1 MLKRMFSP
9 LTCGTTR
16 HRKRPL
22 IPASSYLNPSK
33 ISKDIPSSAYLSN
46 DPTLSSRTRENTIQ
60 LSKSSKHLQT
70 LSKQSH
76 IPSNIIITPDIIS
89 SHQPNI
95 SVVSPISTPLDNQ
108 IPSSSSSLP
117 MSSCTP
123 PSSTTPKVIP
133 RSLSSNRILKPKT
146 PRCTLSPNASS
157 KSIDKLEKWI
167 GYIKQ
172 HGFENNSKLLATRKG
187 KAMKLGE
194 TVKHYH
200 TKVNQMKKNDSKA
213 FIDVSKAVNEN
224 YIEKDKF
231 TNVMKNKNAYVNEI
245 KELKGDVED
254 IPMKIQNYKMETI
267 VINEQCGN
275 ELREIII
282 MKEEIGKMNKLISDI
297 NKQKELMLNAI
308 NVVNKNVIS
317 LKGKIIDVDKSANH
331 FMENVKA
338 LVKSKELFDNN

>member
-22 IPASSYLNPSK
+22 IPAPSCINPSK
-33 ISKDIPSSAYLSN
+33 VLKNLASSPYLSN

-76 IPSNIIITPDIIS
+76 LPSNNIIITSDIIS
-89 SHQPNI
+89 VHQPNL
-95 SVVSPISTPLDNQ
+95 SVSPVLTPLENQ
-108 IPSSSSSLP
+108 IPSPSSSLP
-117 MSSCTP
+117 MSSP
-123 PSSTTPKVIP
+123 PLSTTPKGIP
-133 RSLSSNRILKPKT
+133 RSLSSNRITKVET

-172 HGFENNSKLLATRKG
+172 HGFENNSKLIATRKG
-187 KAMKLGE
+187 KVMKLGE

-213 FIDVSKAVNEN
+213 FIEVSKAVNEN

-231 TNVMKNKNAYVNEI
+231 TNVLKNKNAFVNEI
-245 KELKGDVED
+245 KELKGDVEE
-254 IPMKIQNYKMETI
+254 IPGKIQNCKMETI

-317 LKGKIIDVDKSANH
+317 LKGKIIDVEKSSSH
-331 FMENVKA
+331 FMESVKA